1 MSTTEFNVKYK
12 NQDFLRDRIE
22 EFKSLSK
29 DEQVM
34 ILIDLSDQII
44 IADHEYKKINAYTAP
59 EEIER
64 REQAVAY
71 YKEFIEGVEDE
82 FIEGVEVSE

>member
-1 MSTTEFNVKYK
+1 MNLRKKVKHMSTTEFNVKYK

-22 EFKSLSK
+22 EFKTLSK
-29 DEQVM
+29 DDQVM

-64 REQAVAY
+64 REQALAY
-71 YKEFIEGVEDE
+71 YKELMKEIGR
-82 FIEGVEVSE
+82 